1 MNESNIQV
9 LRVNT
14 TIKSI
19 ETIYATVPVNKL
31 KDYIKNCEVCSLK
44 TTLPKAPT
52 GKAIKS
58 TAVWGRVVMDLIDF
72 SSTPDGEFKYI
83 IHFKDH
89 FSKFTYAKP
98 LISKQGEQT
107 VRVIRNLFFTF
118 GPPKI
123 LQSDNGREFKN
134 KMVESMLKDDFPGVI
149 FAHSRPRHPE
159 TNGLIERANGTL
171 ESRIS
176 GYMLETK
183 KYDWATALP
192 KIVFNINLGFSRTIK
207 NTPFNVFF
215 ARTPYSVDSEQEV
228 IPEIV
233 NVDSDHEEMSKNL

>member
-1 MNESNIQV
+1 M
-9 LRVNT
+9 
-14 TIKSI
+14 
-19 ETIYATVPVNKL
+19 
-31 KDYIKNCEVCSLK
+31 
-44 TTLPKAPT
+44 
-52 GKAIKS
+52 
-58 TAVWGRVVMDLIDF
+58 
-72 SSTPDGEFKYI
+72 
-83 IHFKDH
+83 
-89 FSKFTYAKP
+89 
-98 LISKQGEQT
+98 
-107 VRVIRNLFFTF
+107 
-118 GPPKI
+118 
-123 LQSDNGREFKN
+123 
-134 KMVESMLKDDFPGVI
+134 DDFPGVI

-215 ARTPYSVDSEQEV
+215 ARTPYSVDSEPEV

-233 NVDSDHEEMSKNL
+233 NVDSDHEEMNLVHTIPTSSENSLIEYDPDEISLVHTLPRLSSSENSLIEYDPDEISLIQNVTPSSPLNDNLLIDSSPDEMSKK